1 MLYRKISENIKN
13 WILNGKDAF
22 LLTGARQ
29 VGKTSIIRECL
40 KELNQDYVELNFID
54 KPELISI
61 FGSSKNAKDLLLRL
75 SLVCGR
81 SLTPKTIIFF
91 DEIQEFK
98 DIITRI
104 KFLVD
109 DNSYRYIMSGSL
121 LGVELSD
128 IRSSPV
134 GYLEIWQMYPMC
146 FEEFVLALGVS
157 EEIISNLNKCF
168 EKQCKVDDYIH
179 EKMMDLFYLYLIVGG
194 MPEVVDTY
202 LKTNNLKSVE
212 DVHHKIIEAYKIDFS
227 KYEKNNKLSLVEIY
241 DALPGQLNNM
251 NKRFKINEIGKN
263 ALYERK
269 ADSFIWL
276 KNAGVVIPVYNIT
289 EPKLPLILNEKR
301 SLFKLFN
308 ADIGLLTSSYSNE
321 TKLAILNKD
330 KDINNGAIFENC
342 VAQELLYEGYDVY
355 YFNSKQYGELD
366 FVIED
371 GFNVLPIEVKSGKA
385 YKKHSAL
392 NNVLNIE
399 AYKINK
405 AYILCDG
412 NVEIDGK
419 KIYLPIYMLMFIKK
433 KQLENPVYK
442 VDINGL
448 M

>member
-1 MLYRKISENIKN
+1 MLYRKISENIKD

-29 VGKTSIIRECL
+29 IGKTFIIRECL
-40 KELNQDYVELNFID
+40 KELKQDYVELNFID
-54 KPELISI
+54 MPELVNI
-61 FGSSKNAKDLLLRL
+61 FANSKNAKDLLLRL
-75 SLVCGR
+75 SLVCGK
-81 SLTPKTIIFF
+81 SLSPNTIIFF

-104 KFLVD
+104 KFLVE
-109 DNSYRYIMSGSL
+109 DNTYRYIMSGSL

-128 IRSSPV
+128 IRSAPV

-146 FEEFVLALGVS
+146 FEEFVNALGVS
-157 EEIISNLNKCF
+157 KEIIENLKECF
-168 EKQCKVDDYIH
+168 DKRCKVDDYIH
-179 EKMMDLFYLYLIVGG
+179 EKMLDLFYLYLIIGG
-194 MPEVVDTY
+194 MPEAVDTY
-202 LKTNNLKSVE
+202 LKTNNLSNVE
-212 DVHHKIIEAYKIDFS
+212 DIHHKIIEAYKIDFS

-241 DALPGQLNNM
+241 NALPGQLNSE
-251 NKRFKINEIGKN
+251 NKRFKISEIGKN

-269 ADSFIWL
+269 ESSFIWL

-301 SLFKLFN
+301 SLFKLFS

-321 TKLAILNKD
+321 VKIAILNKD

-355 YFNSKQYGELD
+355 YFNSKKYGELD

-371 GFNVLPIEVKSGKA
+371 GFNVLPIEVKSGKS

-392 NNVLNIE
+392 DNVLSVDS
-399 AYKINK
+399 YKIDK

-412 NVEIDGK
+412 NVEVVGK

-433 KQLENPVYK
+433 KELESPVYK
-442 VDINGL
+442 LDISGL
-448 M
+448 K